1 MTEGLGFGKRRLIEN
16 IVKTNWLVDDPN
28 KKNFNYNELLYVVQE
43 MNDQEGKAYLEG
55 GENYVRKGHN
65 VFKLFVEY
73 LLRRNLA
80 NYDSMLLLTALK
92 GGGKSSASISI
103 AREWC
108 RLIGIKFDPERHIAY
123 NNADMMNK
131 ISKLN
136 SFEPIIADESIRFAC
151 VSGDTF
157 IKTETGYKKIKSL
170 VNKKNFKVYSLNIK
184 THKQEIRKAE
194 KCIKVKKDIIYEIK
208 TEDNKII
215 KATKDHK
222 FLTSNGW
229 KKLKEL
235 EQGDELIGIKKILKI
250 KSIKK
255 LGKEDVYDIINVD
268 KNNNYIA
275 NDFIVHNSSEDWNK
289 ASNKELK
296 KKLAQVRTKHL
307 LYILCF
313 PLKIKKLEKTYLE
326 SFCNYWCLNGDTRII
341 IKDRYGTIRSM
352 PMNVLSGESGYKVL
366 SYNKTNKKFEFKK
379 SGKCVK
385 TNNNSE
391 VFKVELVNGMKIK
404 ATKEHLFLTKD
415 GYKKL
420 KDLTENDEIIIR
432 EKKCLYCNTPFLPKR
447 ESMKFC
453 KLNCVKLYNSTPE
466 ERYIYQKQYTEKNR
480 DKIKKYRK
488 EHYIKNKHFILN
500 KANKYRKKHRQYINK
515 WAENYRKNNLDLLR
529 KRDKDYRK
537 RNYVIYVKRRR
548 SNFNRYMREN
558 INFRNAIKL
567 RNRLRQL
574 LKSKNPRKNNPFY
587 EILGCHINEFKEY
600 ISKKFKKGMTWG
612 NYGKWSIDHIKPCC
626 NFNLKY
632 LSEQKKCFNYKN
644 CQPLWL
650 EENIRKGRKNDSNKN

>member
-136 SFEPIIADESIRFAC
+136 SFEPIIADESIRFA
-151 VSGDTF
+151 
-157 IKTETGYKKIKSL
+157 
-170 VNKKNFKVYSLNIK
+170 
-184 THKQEIRKAE
+184 
-194 KCIKVKKDIIYEIK
+194 
-208 TEDNKII
+208 
-215 KATKDHK
+215 
-222 FLTSNGW
+222 
-229 KKLKEL
+229 
-235 EQGDELIGIKKILKI
+235 
-250 KSIKK
+250 
-255 LGKEDVYDIINVD
+255 
-268 KNNNYIA
+268 
-275 NDFIVHNSSEDWNK
+275 SSEDWNK

-466 ERYIYQKQYTEKNR
+466 ERYIYQKQYVEKNR

-600 ISKKFKKGMTWG
+600 ISKKFKKGMTWD

-650 EENIRKGRKNDSNKN
+650 EENIRKGRKNGINKN

>member
-136 SFEPIIADESIRFAC
+136 SFEPIIADESIRFA
-151 VSGDTF
+151 
-157 IKTETGYKKIKSL
+157 
-170 VNKKNFKVYSLNIK
+170 
-184 THKQEIRKAE
+184 
-194 KCIKVKKDIIYEIK
+194 
-208 TEDNKII
+208 
-215 KATKDHK
+215 
-222 FLTSNGW
+222 
-229 KKLKEL
+229 
-235 EQGDELIGIKKILKI
+235 
-250 KSIKK
+250 
-255 LGKEDVYDIINVD
+255 
-268 KNNNYIA
+268 
-275 NDFIVHNSSEDWNK
+275 SSEDWNK

-391 VFKVELVNGMKIK
+391 VFKVEI
-404 ATKEHLFLTKD
+404 
-415 GYKKL
+415 
-420 KDLTENDEIIIR
+420 
-432 EKKCLYCNTPFLPKR
+432 
-447 ESMKFC
+447 
-453 KLNCVKLYNSTPE
+453 
-466 ERYIYQKQYTEKNR
+466 
-480 DKIKKYRK
+480 
-488 EHYIKNKHFILN
+488 
-500 KANKYRKKHRQYINK
+500 
-515 WAENYRKNNLDLLR
+515 
-529 KRDKDYRK
+529 
-537 RNYVIYVKRRR
+537 
-548 SNFNRYMREN
+548 
-558 INFRNAIKL
+558 
-567 RNRLRQL
+567 
-574 LKSKNPRKNNPFY
+574 
-587 EILGCHINEFKEY
+587 
-600 ISKKFKKGMTWG
+600 
-612 NYGKWSIDHIKPCC
+612 
-626 NFNLKY
+626 
-632 LSEQKKCFNYKN
+632 
-644 CQPLWL
+644 
-650 EENIRKGRKNDSNKN
+650 GRA